1 MNTYAEWFASLKVG
15 DEVRVRFP
23 WDDYTF
29 KDGYM
34 CEGVVKQV
42 NVRTQKNGLVK
53 TTVLVDYDRHGDGTI
68 KSQLFF
74 EGGDG
79 GPYMHLE
86 HPTITSI
93 HTIDGYVFPD
103 EISK

>member
-1 MNTYAEWFASLKVG
+1 MNTYTEWFDSLKEG

-29 KDGYM
+29 KGGAM
-34 CEGVVKQV
+34 CEGSVVQV
-42 NVRTQKNGLVK
+42 ITQLRGYRQAK
-53 TTVLVDYDRHGDGTI
+53 TVLVEYDRHSNGE
-68 KSQLFF
+68 KKRQLFF

-79 GPYMHLE
+79 GPFMHLE

-93 HTIDGYVFPD
+93 HTIDGYKFPG
-103 EISK
+103 EI